1 MVAPQILPSDIW
13 EKEAPAEYD
22 KNTNTIFFRLGYDPD
37 KDCDG
42 WIVHEMIHAHLA
54 SINFEDNYNPPIV
67 EYPFNDI
74 ERYAFTWQFV
84 YLLEIQRIHFVGDI
98 KNVMPWEFDRFGEH
112 WAKKYFNV
120 AKEKVRNDD
129 EDIPPSSIHGGGR
142 FDSSIDLQLEE
153 KFREIVDNAKKKF
166 LANNSL
172 QSNTDLKQHDKT
184 IAIQTG
190 LGCIWAAII
199 IATVIIA
206 TAVAYTL

>member
-1 MVAPQILPSDIW
+1 MVIPQICPSDIW
-13 EKEAPAEYD
+13 EKDAPAEYD
-22 KNTNTIFFRLGYDPD
+22 VNTNTIYFRLGYDPNS
-37 KDCDG
+37 DCDG
-42 WIVHEMIHAHLA
+42 WIVHEMIRAYLA

-142 FDSSIDLQLEE
+142 FDSSVDLQLEE
-153 KFREIVDNAKKKF
+153 KFREIVNNAKKKF
-166 LANNSL
+166 LAEYPQWSNKDLMQKDKGSL
-172 QSNTDLKQHDKT
+172 
-184 IAIQTG
+184 IQDNH
-190 LGCIWAAII
+190 GCIWVATI
-199 IATVIIA
+199 IAIVVIAIV
-206 TAVAYTL
+206 VAYTL